1 MFSTPHVNMCWH
13 DTLCVEHVTWQINLS
28 IPYFFLCM
36 DVLMSRL
43 TSSSNKLV
51 QRNFYSVLI
60 KTYGFFPKKKTERE
74 SVAWSYLF
82 RSFHLFLFFYNYE
95 PSWSKKYGQIHFT
108 MIRYY
113 AWWLLV
119 YFPQIQRNMVR
130 FISSCFTGLWFLW
143 HGTNQNILF
152 HQIQPFFSIFFEVDG
167 FDHSSSFSLNVCVTR
182 IKKHAL
188 DL

>member
-60 KTYGFFPKKKTERE
+60 KTYGFFPKKKQRE
-74 SVAWSYLF
+74 NPSRGVIFFVLF
-82 RSFHLFLFFYNYE
+82 IFFCFFIIMS
-95 PSWSKKYGQIHFT
+95 P
-108 MIRYY
+108 
-113 AWWLLV
+113 
-119 YFPQIQRNMVR
+119 PDQRNMVR
-130 FISSCFTGLWFLW
+130 FISRWSDIMHDGYWFISLRFKEIWSDLFLLVLLVYDFYGTEQIKIFCF
-143 HGTNQNILF
+143 IR
-152 HQIQPFFSIFFEVDG
+152 
-167 FDHSSSFSLNVCVTR
+167 FSLSSR
-182 IKKHAL
+182 FFLK
-188 DL
+188 